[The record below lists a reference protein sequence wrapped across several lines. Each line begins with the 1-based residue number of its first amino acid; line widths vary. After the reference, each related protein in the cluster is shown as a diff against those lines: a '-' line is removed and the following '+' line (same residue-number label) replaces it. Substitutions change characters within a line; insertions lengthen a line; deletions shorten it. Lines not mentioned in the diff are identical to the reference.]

1 MRIWPARA
9 RPGVRGAGVRRA
21 ATVTRGLATR
31 GLAWARTVL
40 FGNVCV
46 SVAFWSQHRGRQK
59 AKSYFSTRY
68 SCGGGAGGPPRH
80 PSLQD
85 TRGVRGPQHQLY
97 MYGPAK
103 NDIILRK
110 SLRAPSLHWPRYRFL
125 TFLKRSFA
133 GGTITAARAGHSA
146 NHSVVVTQHQGRR
159 RITSARVLSCASPAP
174 SRFSREKTRSQW
186 LAHTSI
192 NLESLFDCLLVVG
205 CKPTTR
211 CAAMG
216 NSMKLL
222 RTVPRDRRFPGKFP
236 ESYILTGSHISGPS
250 SDSLGLQPP
259 PRAGVRGTATPGM
272 IE

>member
-1 MRIWPARA
+1 MACAGPA
-9 RPGVRGAGVRRA
+9 
-21 ATVTRGLATR
+21 
-31 GLAWARTVL
+31 W
-40 FGNVCV
+40 
-46 SVAFWSQHRGRQK
+46 
-59 AKSYFSTRY
+59 
-68 SCGGGAGGPPRH
+68 GAGGRSAARGHGDKGFGDEGLGMGTHCFVWQRLCVGCVLESASRAPKSQVLLFVRRRSRRTRRH

-186 LAHTSI
+186 LAHTSH
-192 NLESLFDCLLVVG
+192 
-205 CKPTTR
+205 KYQ
-211 CAAMG
+211 
-216 NSMKLL
+216 
-222 RTVPRDRRFPGKFP
+222 PRVTITASWWLAVNPRR
-236 ESYILTGSHISGPS
+236 
-250 SDSLGLQPP
+250 
-259 PRAGVRGTATPGM
+259 AV
-272 IE
+272 